1 MSEQNQNDEPT
12 MLAKAP
18 RFNFTIGSMMILMT
32 VVSASGISLSYYA
45 RALRAEDPTTEI
57 GTFAIV
63 AAMTPTVF
71 LVVASW
77 FLKNVSFF
85 SKLTK
90 R

>member
-1 MSEQNQNDEPT
+1 MSDQNQNEEPL

-18 RFNFTIGSMMILMT
+18 KFNFTIASMLILTT
-32 VVSASGISLSYYA
+32 VVAASGTSLGYYVK
-45 RALRAEDPTTEI
+45 ALRAEDPTTEI

-77 FLKNVSFF
+77 FLKTVSFL
-85 SKLTK
+85 SK
-90 R
+90 RMR

>member
-1 MSEQNQNDEPT
+1 MSEQNQNDEQ
-12 MLAKAP
+12 LLIARAP
-18 RFNFTIGSMMILMT
+18 KFSFTIGSMLILTT
-32 VVSASGISLSYYA
+32 VVAASGISLSYYV

-57 GTFAIV
+57 GMFALV

-77 FLKNVSFF
+77 FLKTVSFF
-85 SKLTK
+85 SKITK